1 MIDPRPKSMSVSDRS
16 IELDEKR
23 EYPVSQSNVLIQQS
37 IFSPAHAG
45 SSLSLLEHK
54 VLLYL
59 ISQIKPTNKD
69 LEMQSFDIKEFCTVI
84 GIKYSDGDT
93 YKRVKEAI
101 TQLASRV
108 MWLQTTKGEVT
119 VRWIER
125 ALLEKG
131 SGIVGIK
138 LDSML
143 APYLLNL
150 RESFT
155 KYPFINVIRMKT
167 RHGLTIY
174 QLLKSYAW
182 AHSELHYNVEDL
194 KQLLD
199 CTNYR
204 DFNNFK
210 KRVIEPAIN
219 DINTYT
225 DISVSVSYQ
234 RTGRAYTHVIFTFVD
249 LTKEDSQEYY
259 TRRLLTEAEIEDQI
273 GMI

>member
-69 LEMQSFDIKEFCTVI
+69 LEMQFFDIKEFCTVI

-138 LDSML
+138 LDYML

-150 RESFT
+150 RENFT

-167 RHGLTIY
+167 RYGLTIY

-182 AHSELHYNVEDL
+182 AHSELRYNVEDL

-219 DINTYT
+219 DINKYT

-234 RTGRAYTHVIFTFVD
+234 KTGRAYTHVIFTFVD